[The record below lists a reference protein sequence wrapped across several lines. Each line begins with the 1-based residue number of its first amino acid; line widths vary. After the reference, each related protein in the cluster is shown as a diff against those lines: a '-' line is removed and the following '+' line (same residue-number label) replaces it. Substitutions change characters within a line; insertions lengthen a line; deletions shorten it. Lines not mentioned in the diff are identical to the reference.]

1 MIQPDQQYD
10 RITQILQSQATPT
23 AQPLGPIQSANAFL
37 SALNTGGNY
46 SDISSKVQETN
57 LGRERDIQANDIE
70 RENNLLK
77 VFEAKRQAGDAQA
90 KALGD
95 KIDLFTGGDPEG
107 QAVFLKALHDD
118 PEEIDAGNSYQVMT
132 KLAKIA
138 KQTGYTSPALQKK
151 NTMDSV
157 NRAITER
164 LGTAGEPKNVR
175 NNNPGN
181 MKSADGGFQAFG
193 SAQDGMKAM
202 QDDLLLKVN
211 GKSKAMEANFGKGYQ
226 PTLSNVISTWA
237 PPSENDTGNY
247 VNFVAQKTGIQ
258 PDQILSPMDIKKIIP
273 AMIEMEGGQEAAQ
286 YYNPVQT
293 ADSGQVMNDGVDE
306 LTGLQAQLAMA
317 SGDQA
322 GALKILENAKK
333 KTEPQSPQGKL
344 AQDYANGIIS
354 KEQFDKSSKSET
366 IETDKMDEGK
376 QKFETV
382 VSDISTLL
390 DDLDKEG
397 GIVNTD
403 KNSIANMGRYLAN
416 TDGLGPIPGGQTMGK
431 MFGTKEQTIRD
442 KIDAKKKLLSRA
454 IMAATGMSAKQMDS
468 NTELKMFLNSLGDPT
483 SSYQSNKEILRT
495 LSENYG
501 LGSVGQGN
509 SQNTTPDH
517 ENMSDD
523 ELLKAINGG

>member
-37 SALNTGGNY
+37 SSLNGGNY
-46 SDISSKVQETN
+46 TDVATKLQDRNLNMARQEQADTV
-57 LGRERDIQANDIE
+57 GREMD
-70 RENNLLK
+70 LLK

-90 KALGD
+90 EAIGD

-107 QAVFLKALHDD
+107 QALFLKALHED

-132 KLAKIA
+132 KLARIA
-138 KQTGYTSPALQKK
+138 KQNGYTSPAMQKK

-157 NRAITER
+157 NKAITER
-164 LGTAGEPKNVR
+164 LGIAGEPKNVR
-175 NNNPGN
+175 LNNPGN

-202 QDDLLLKVN
+202 QDDLMIKVS

-286 YYNPVQT
+286 YYQPVQT
-293 ADSGQVMNDGVDE
+293 ADSGQIMNDGVDE
-306 LTGLQAQLAMA
+306 LTALQAQLAMA

-322 GALKILENAKK
+322 GAIKIL
-333 KTEPQSPQGKL
+333 QD
-344 AQDYANGIIS
+344 AQ
-354 KEQFDKSSKSET
+354 KKSEPT
-366 IETDKMDEGK
+366 TDIGKMQRDEQMGLVPAGSTQQLIESKTRQERKEKAESEAAAKATEEADRQAEVTKKVAQTKMKEASDLLKNGGWNVGGLSASASLNLPGKSTDADKLNSIYSTLKSVISLDKLMQMKKASSTGASGFGALSAPELQLLVDSVSSLDTELPIET
-376 QKFETV
+376 QKESLKTISQILGYPLPEINGET
-382 VSDISTLL
+382 DH
-390 DDLDKEG
+390 
-397 GIVNTD
+397 
-403 KNSIANMGRYLAN
+403 
-416 TDGLGPIPGGQTMGK
+416 
-431 MFGTKEQTIRD
+431 
-442 KIDAKKKLLSRA
+442 
-454 IMAATGMSAKQMDS
+454 
-468 NTELKMFLNSLGDPT
+468 T
-483 SSYQSNKEILRT
+483 S
-495 LSENYG
+495 
-501 LGSVGQGN
+501 
-509 SQNTTPDH
+509 
-517 ENMSDD
+517 MSDD
-523 ELLKAINGG
+523 ELLRSINGE